1 MILIAS
7 AMPDVP
13 GAWEQA
19 LSGIAGALAVLQF
32 DSLKQV
38 LLRVQPSI
46 LLLDLGLPG
55 LDGPRGVSVL
65 RRTNPATKI
74 IVFSEI
80 PSDELEIALFKLGI
94 RGCARSDIEPQLLK
108 RIVLAIEQ
116 GELWI
121 RRAITPRL
129 LEDLTARS
137 HELGASLTVGDQL
150 DLLTER
156 EREIVKLIG
165 SGESN
170 KQIARALCITE
181 RTVKA
186 HLTGIFRKLG
196 VADRVRLALRVASRR
211 DYRSE
216 PIV

>member
-1 MILIAS
+1 MEGALANAPRSAGTIDASPLRLRFPRSTRHAYMILIAS

-19 LSGIAGALAVLQF
+19 LSGIAGALAVRQF

-55 LDGPRGVSVL
+55 LDCPRGVSVM

-94 RGCARSDIEPQLLK
+94 RVSA
-108 RIVLAIEQ
+108 
-116 GELWI
+116 
-121 RRAITPRL
+121 
-129 LEDLTARS
+129 
-137 HELGASLTVGDQL
+137 
-150 DLLTER
+150 
-156 EREIVKLIG
+156 
-165 SGESN
+165 
-170 KQIARALCITE
+170 
-181 RTVKA
+181 
-186 HLTGIFRKLG
+186 
-196 VADRVRLALRVASRR
+196 RR
-211 DYRSE
+211 D
-216 PIV
+216 